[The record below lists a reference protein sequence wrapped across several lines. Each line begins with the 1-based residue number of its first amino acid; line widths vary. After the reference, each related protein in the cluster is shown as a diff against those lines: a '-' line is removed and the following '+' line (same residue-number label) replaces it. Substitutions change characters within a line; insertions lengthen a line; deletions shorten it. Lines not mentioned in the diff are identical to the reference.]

1 MFGDDW
7 IHELAR
13 LKEQGEACV
22 LVTVLEEKGSVPR
35 DAGTKMVVT
44 RDSVIATIGG
54 GHLEYQAT
62 QISREMLLAG
72 EHQLKIERFNL
83 SARLGQCCGGV
94 ASLSFEP
101 LCRQANHLALFG
113 AGHVANALIH
123 IVSTL
128 PFKVTWIDERG
139 SAFPDPL
146 PSATT
151 KVISDNPVAEVNQ
164 IPPRSYY
171 LVMTH
176 SHQLDFELARAILK
190 RNDIA
195 YFGLIGSTTKCKQFS
210 YRLLQ
215 RGYSQTDIERMTCP
229 IGIRA
234 VKGKHPAEIA
244 VSVAAQ
250 LIIHYQ
256 EQEHQQTNNHPQS
269 V

>member
-1 MFGDDW
+1 MFGDNW

-13 LKEQGEACV
+13 LEEQGEACV
-22 LVTVLEEKGSVPR
+22 LVTVLEDKGSVPR
-35 DAGTKMVVT
+35 GAGTKMVVT
-44 RDSVIATIGG
+44 HDSVIATIGG

-62 QISREMLLAG
+62 QIAREMLLAG

-94 ASLSFEP
+94 ATLSFEP

-113 AGHVANALIH
+113 AGHVAKALIH

-128 PFKVTWIDERG
+128 PFKVTWIDERDK
-139 SAFPDPL
+139 AFPEPL
-146 PSATT
+146 PAGTT
-151 KVISDNPVAEVNQ
+151 KIVNDDPVAEVNQ
-164 IPPRSYY
+164 IPARSYY

-190 RNDIA
+190 RDDVT
-195 YFGLIGSTTKCKQFS
+195 YFGLIGSTTKRKQFDH
-210 YRLLQ
+210 RLLQ

-250 LIIHYQ
+250 LIVHYQ
-256 EQEHQQTNNHPQS
+256 ARQQANNPPQS